1 MARMVQQIILLSFLF
16 ASVFAAPSFTSVS
29 VTGANGF
36 QIVYNETISAPHVNS
51 NNGKDQY
58 TVKIDDSA
66 ETIVSISI
74 SSNTV
79 SFVTTSTITAEKVVK
94 VQLHF
99 QWQ

>member
-66 ETIVSISI
+66 ETIVSISTPMGTGALSVI
-74 SSNTV
+74 RCSGYSVPIIIKN
-79 SFVTTSTITAEKVVK
+79 FLMI
-94 VQLHF
+94 
-99 QWQ
+99 